1 MDTMNDLRVQW
12 LERLFEKIYKYCK
25 SGTIKDRSRICDQ
38 IDSTV
43 KELKY
48 SYADEDGVLRYVN
61 SILDGLRELKS
72 VPIGS
77 DEAKRWLDYLILE
90 LEDFPRKMRINVV
103 EPFQI
108 FRYKF
113 VEIVSVSKH
122 PSLENLRITKV
133 RDANGTEYTVITN
146 IKDVKEGQRAAI
158 VFLPP
163 REFGGVWSEAMFVA
177 LDVER
182 PDQIG
187 VEKLR
192 ELNQYF
198 FSVS

>member
-1 MDTMNDLRVQW
+1 MDTMNDLRIQW
-12 LERLFEKIYKYCK
+12 IERLFGKIQKYCR
-25 SGTIKDRSRICDQ
+25 SGAIKDKNKICDQ
-38 IDSTV
+38 IESKI

-48 SYADEDGVLRYVN
+48 SYAEEDGVLEYTN
-61 SILDGLRELKS
+61 WILERLKELQNM
-72 VPIGS
+72 PIS
-77 DEAKRWLDYLILE
+77 SEEARRWLDYMIIE
-90 LEDFPRKMRINVV
+90 LEDFPRKMKISVS

-133 RDANGTEYTVITN
+133 RDGEGTEYTVITN
-146 IKDVKEGQRAAI
+146 IKDVKEGQNAAV

-163 REFGGVWSEAMFVA
+163 RVFGGVWSEAMFVA
-177 LDVER
+177 
-182 PDQIG
+182 IG
-187 VEKLR
+187 VSRPEEIGTEKLK
-192 ELNQYF
+192 ELDQYF

>member
-1 MDTMNDLRVQW
+1 MDTLNDVRIQW
-12 LERLFEKIYKYCK
+12 LERLFGRIQKYCK
-25 SGTIKDRSRICDQ
+25 GGVIRDKNRICDQ
-38 IDSTV
+38 VESKI

-48 SYADEDGVLRYVN
+48 SYSDEQGVLQYTN
-61 SILDGLRELKS
+61 WILERLRELQS
-72 VPIGS
+72 VPIS
-77 DEAKRWLDYLILE
+77 SEEAKRWLDYFISE
-90 LEDFPRKMRINVV
+90 LEDYPRKLKINVV

-122 PSLENLRITKV
+122 PTLDNLRITKV
-133 RDANGTEYTVITN
+133 RDNENREYTVITN
-146 IKDVKEGQRAAI
+146 IKDVKEGQRAAV

-177 LDVER
+177 LNVSK
-182 PDQIG
+182 PDEIG
-187 VEKLR
+187 IEKLK

-198 FSVS
+198 FQV

>member
-1 MDTMNDLRVQW
+1 MDTLNDLRIQW
-12 LERLFEKIYKYCK
+12 LERLFSRVHKYCK
-25 SGTIKDRSRICDQ
+25 SGTIKDRNKVCGQ
-38 IDSTV
+38 IESKI

-48 SYADEDGVLRYVN
+48 SYADENGVLEYTN
-61 SILDGLRELKS
+61 WILDKLLELQNAS
-72 VPIGS
+72 TS
-77 DEAKRWLDYLILE
+77 SEEAKRWLGYTISE
-90 LEDFPRKMRINVV
+90 LEDFPRKLRIPVS

-122 PSLENLRITKV
+122 PSLQNLRVTKV
-133 RDANGTEYTVITN
+133 RDADGKEYTVITN
-146 IKDVKEGQRAAI
+146 ITNVKEGEKAAV

-177 LDVER
+177 LN
-182 PDQIG
+182 
-187 VEKLR
+187 VEKPEEIGIEKLK

-198 FSVS
+198 FAV

>member
-1 MDTMNDLRVQW
+1 MDTLNDVRIQW
-12 LERLFEKIYKYCK
+12 LERLFGRIQKYCK
-25 SGTIKDRSRICDQ
+25 GGVIRDKNRICDQ
-38 IDSTV
+38 VESKI

-48 SYADEDGVLRYVN
+48 SYSDEQGVLQYTN
-61 SILDGLRELKS
+61 WILERLRELQS
-72 VPIGS
+72 VPIS
-77 DEAKRWLDYLILE
+77 SEEAKRWLDYFISE
-90 LEDFPRKMRINVV
+90 LEDYPRKLKINVV

-122 PSLENLRITKV
+122 PTLDNLRITKV
-133 RDANGTEYTVITN
+133 RDNENREYTVITN
-146 IKDVKEGQRAAI
+146 IKDVKEGQRAAV

-177 LDVER
+177 LNVSKPEE
-182 PDQIG
+182 IG
-187 VEKLR
+187 IEKLR

-198 FSVS
+198 FQV

>member
-1 MDTMNDLRVQW
+1 MNDLRMQW
-12 LERLFEKIYKYCK
+12 LERLFGRVQKYCR
-25 SGTIKDRSRICDQ
+25 SGVIKDKNKICDQ
-38 IDSTV
+38 IESKI

-48 SYADEDGVLRYVN
+48 SYADEQGVLEYIN
-61 SILDGLRELKS
+61 WILEKLRELQS
-72 VPIGS
+72 APTS
-77 DEAKRWLDYLILE
+77 SEEARRWINYMISE
-90 LEDFPRKMRINVV
+90 LEDMPRKLKINAE

-122 PSLENLRITKV
+122 PALVNLRITKV
-133 RDANGTEYTVITN
+133 RDNKNKEYTVITN
-146 IKDVKEGQRAAI
+146 ITTVKEGQKAAI

-177 LDVER
+177 LNVSK
-182 PDQIG
+182 PDEIG
-187 VEKLR
+187 IEKLR

-198 FSVS
+198 FQV